1 MGIIFE
7 NVNHGRKMAWTFL
20 QNCFPN
26 FGLKHIWMYIELVM
40 YLFDNTSQPLTKLL
54 YMLSSLK
61 MWKLE
66 WLINLFIKCCHQD
79 GLKKMMLQLVDWFI
93 SEACLNKNCLKLNRV
108 LWKCE
113 SLVDFFHAWPFSKL
127 VYSNSEWNK

>member
-66 WLINLFIKCCHQD
+66 WLINFFIN
-79 GLKKMMLQLVDWFI
+79 MLPPRWTQKDDVAARQLVYFGGLL
-93 SEACLNKNCLKLNRV
+93 E
-108 LWKCE
+108 
-113 SLVDFFHAWPFSKL
+113 SKL
-127 VYSNSEWNK
+127 FETKQSSLKMWIVGRFLSCMTFFKTCLPQFRMK